1 MMPASRAST
10 VVIAYRMT
18 IVGRPQERTVA
29 ERLARRPQELV
40 LPAKLV
46 IIPASLASKMV
57 LLPAFML
64 MSLAL
69 VEVIAALVL
78 VVSAIRAR
86 VCVCHKEF
94 PVTALCRRS

>member
-1 MMPASRAST
+1 MM
-10 VVIAYRMT
+10 

-46 IIPASLASKMV
+46 IIPVLASKMV
-57 LLPAFML
+57 LLPAFLL

-69 VEVIAALVL
+69 VEAIAALVL
-78 VVSAIRAR
+78 VVAAVRA
-86 VCVCHKEF
+86 E
-94 PVTALCRRS
+94 